1 MFWYDWG
8 MTYCAKRR
16 KRKEGKTMKK
26 TMWGQRLPALL
37 LALVLCLGLLPAAAF
52 AAEGGGETPDATES
66 GETATEPGPEPETPG
81 TSDFVIVNGVLRDYN
96 GPGGNVVIP
105 DSVTSIGN
113 AAFYGCKNLTQVTI
127 PDSVTSIGNSAFY
140 GCKNLTQVTIPDSV
154 TSIGN
159 MAFAGSGLT
168 SVVLPGSVTQLGD
181 PSDSPAVYGRVFVS
195 CANLTSVTLSYGITE
210 ISDFMFSDCTE
221 LTSVTLPDSLRT
233 IGNTAFG
240 NCDSLRNVTIPD
252 SVTTIEFQAFFGSGL
267 TSITI
272 PDSVTSLGGYAFFRC
287 WDLTDVKLGDGI
299 KTIESGLFSDCQSLT
314 GVDIPDGVTSIG
326 QYALRGLKK
335 CQNITIPGSVTS
347 INNLAFGWDYVT
359 NITYEG
365 TQAQWLELSKA
376 AAEANPGVRKAV
388 VHCTDG
394 DIISTKQVIVA
405 FYGVSASQNK
415 KINVGAPY
423 GELPTPTRYGYSF
436 DGWYTSLTGGSKV
449 DASTIVTNSSNH
461 MLYPHWIE
469 GKVDLTVSPGE
480 VSFDSVKEG
489 YAQPAAKTVTVKNTG
504 NAFFTLTQ
512 PSAISFELGS
522 LSMTS
527 LNAGASATFTVRPK
541 AGLKAGTYSE
551 TITVKTTDG
560 KTSASVSVSFTVEA
574 EAVPPASS
582 FTDVPRWFAAEVS
595 WAEANGIAEGYGN
608 GKFGTDDPCTNAQ
621 ILTFRWR
628 AAKKPDA
635 KAKSPFTV
643 QSYYQGAVDWAY
655 GEGMIDGSFDP
666 KGSCTRS
673 SAMVYIWQVFGKQSA
688 PASSFVDVPANASY
702 AAAVNWGVANG
713 VTEGFGNNDFQPGK
727 VCSRGEIAAFLYRA
741 YN

>member
-1 MFWYDWG
+1 
-8 MTYCAKRR
+8 
-16 KRKEGKTMKK
+16 MKK

-96 GPGGNVVIP
+96 GPGGNVV
-105 DSVTSIGN
+105 
-113 AAFYGCKNLTQVTI
+113 
-127 PDSVTSIGNSAFY
+127 
-140 GCKNLTQVTIPDSV
+140 IPDSV

-299 KTIESGLFSDCQSLT
+299 KTIENGLFSDCQSLT

-347 INNLAFGWDYVT
+347 IDNLAFGWDYVT
-359 NITYEG
+359 NITYKG

-504 NAFFTLTQ
+504 SAFFTLTQ

-621 ILTFRWR
+621 ILTFLWR
-628 AAKKPDA
+628 AAEKPDA

>member
-1 MFWYDWG
+1 
-8 MTYCAKRR
+8 
-16 KRKEGKTMKK
+16 MKK

-96 GPGGNVVIP
+96 GPGGNVV
-105 DSVTSIGN
+105 
-113 AAFYGCKNLTQVTI
+113 I

-299 KTIESGLFSDCQSLT
+299 KTIENGLFSDCQSLT

-347 INNLAFGWDYVT
+347 IDNLAFGWDYVT
-359 NITYEG
+359 NITYKG

-423 GELPTPTRYGYSF
+423 GELPTPPPYRYSLAR
-436 DGWYTSLTGGSKV
+436 WYTSLTGGSKV

-504 NAFFTLTQ
+504 SASVALPQ
-512 PSAISFELGS
+512 PFASSFELGS

-551 TITVKTTDG
+551 TITVKTADG
-560 KTSASVSVSFTVEA
+560 KASASVSVSFTVEA

-621 ILTFRWR
+621 ILTFLWR
-628 AAKKPDA
+628 AANTPDA

>member
-1 MFWYDWG
+1 
-8 MTYCAKRR
+8 
-16 KRKEGKTMKK
+16 MKK

-37 LALVLCLGLLPAAAF
+37 LALVLCLGLLPAAAV
-52 AAEGGGETPDATES
+52 AAGGGGETPDATES

-113 AAFYGCKNLTQVTI
+113 AAFY
-127 PDSVTSIGNSAFY
+127 S
-140 GCKNLTQVTIPDSV
+140 CKNLTQVTIPDSV

-210 ISDFMFSDCTE
+210 ISDFMFSSCTE

-240 NCDSLRNVTIPD
+240 KCDSLRNVTIPD
-252 SVTTIEFQAFFGSGL
+252 SVTTIEPQAFSESGL

-287 WDLTDVKLGDGI
+287 WELTDVKLGDGI
-299 KTIESGLFSDCQSLT
+299 KTIESGLFVDCQSLT

-326 QYALRGLKK
+326 SGALEGLKK

-347 INNLAFGWDYVT
+347 IDKLAFGWGYVP
-359 NITYEG
+359 NITYKG

-388 VHCTDG
+388 VHCTDS

-415 KINVGAPY
+415 KVNVGAPY

-436 DGWYTSLTGGSKV
+436 DGWYTSLAGGSKV

-461 MLYPHWIE
+461 ILYPHWIE
-469 GKVDLTVSPGE
+469 AKVDLTVSPSK

-489 YAQPAAKTVTVKNTG
+489 YAQPAAQTVTVKNTG
-504 NAFFTLTQ
+504 SASVALPQ
-512 PSAISFELGS
+512 PFASSFELGS

-551 TITVKTTDG
+551 TITVKTADG
-560 KTSASVSVSFTVEA
+560 KASASVSVSFTVEE

-621 ILTFRWR
+621 ILTFLWR
-628 AAKKPDA
+628 AANTPDA

>member
-1 MFWYDWG
+1 
-8 MTYCAKRR
+8 
-16 KRKEGKTMKK
+16 MKK

-113 AAFYGCKNLTQVTI
+113 A
-127 PDSVTSIGNSAFY
+127 AFY

-299 KTIESGLFSDCQSLT
+299 KTIENGLFSDCQSLT

-347 INNLAFGWDYVT
+347 IDNLAFGWDYVT
-359 NITYEG
+359 NITYKG

-504 NAFFTLTQ
+504 SASVALPQ
-512 PSAISFELGS
+512 PFASSFELGS

-551 TITVKTTDG
+551 TITVKTADG
-560 KTSASVSVSFTVEA
+560 KASASVSVSFTVEA

-621 ILTFRWR
+621 ILTFLWR
-628 AAKKPDA
+628 AANTPDA

>member
-1 MFWYDWG
+1 M
-8 MTYCAKRR
+8 M
-16 KRKEGKTMKK
+16 E
-26 TMWGQRLPALL
+26 
-37 LALVLCLGLLPAAAF
+37 
-52 AAEGGGETPDATES
+52 ES
-66 GETATEPGPEPETPG
+66 
-81 TSDFVIVNGVLRDYN
+81 
-96 GPGGNVVIP
+96 
-105 DSVTSIGN
+105 
-113 AAFYGCKNLTQVTI
+113 
-127 PDSVTSIGNSAFY
+127 
-140 GCKNLTQVTIPDSV
+140 
-154 TSIGN
+154 
-159 MAFAGSGLT
+159 
-168 SVVLPGSVTQLGD
+168 
-181 PSDSPAVYGRVFVS
+181 
-195 CANLTSVTLSYGITE
+195 
-210 ISDFMFSDCTE
+210 
-221 LTSVTLPDSLRT
+221 
-233 IGNTAFG
+233 
-240 NCDSLRNVTIPD
+240 
-252 SVTTIEFQAFFGSGL
+252 
-267 TSITI
+267 
-272 PDSVTSLGGYAFFRC
+272 
-287 WDLTDVKLGDGI
+287 
-299 KTIESGLFSDCQSLT
+299 
-314 GVDIPDGVTSIG
+314 
-326 QYALRGLKK
+326 
-335 CQNITIPGSVTS
+335 
-347 INNLAFGWDYVT
+347 
-359 NITYEG
+359 
-365 TQAQWLELSKA
+365 LELVA
-376 AAEANPGVRKAV
+376 PTAEYENQVMSYRTEMLAS
-388 VHCTDG
+388 G
-394 DIISTKQVIVA
+394 D
-405 FYGVSASQNK
+405 
-415 KINVGAPY
+415 
-423 GELPTPTRYGYSF
+423 SF

-504 NAFFTLTQ
+504 SAFFTLTQ

-621 ILTFRWR
+621 ILTFLWR

>member
-1 MFWYDWG
+1 MGHDILRE
-8 MTYCAKRR
+8 AQK
-16 KRKEGKTMKK
+16 KEGRKNDEKNNV
-26 TMWGQRLPALL
+26 GPAS
-37 LALVLCLGLLPAAAF
+37 ARSAAGSGAVPGAAAF

-81 TSDFVIVNGVLRDYN
+81 TSDFVIVNGVLKEYN

-105 DSVTSIGN
+105 DGVTEIGFG
-113 AAFYGCKNLTQVTI
+113 AFDSCKSLRNVTI
-127 PDSVTSIGNSAFY
+127 PDSVTSIGGAAFY
-140 GCKNLTQVTIPDSV
+140 GSGLISVTIPCGV
-154 TSIGN
+154 
-159 MAFAGSGLT
+159 
-168 SVVLPGSVTQLGD
+168 
-181 PSDSPAVYGRVFVS
+181 
-195 CANLTSVTLSYGITE
+195 TE
-210 ISDFMFSDCTE
+210 IRASVFSGCTE

-233 IGNTAFG
+233 IGVDAFAD
-240 NCDSLRNVTIPD
+240 CASLRNVTIPD
-252 SVTTIEFQAFFGSGL
+252 SVTTIKYQAFTKSGL

-272 PDSVTSLGGYAFFRC
+272 PDSVTSLEESVFYRC
-287 WDLTDVKLGDGI
+287 RDLTDVKLGDGI
-299 KTIESGLFSDCQSLT
+299 KTIAKGLFDGCQSLT
-314 GVDIPDGVTSIG
+314 GVDIPDGVTRIA
-326 QYALRGLKK
+326 QDAFRGLIK
-335 CQNITIPGSVTS
+335 CQNITIPDSVTS
-347 INNLAFGWDYVT
+347 ISSQVFGWGYVSNIP
-359 NITYEG
+359 NITYKG
-365 TQAQWLELSKA
+365 TQAQWLELNN
-376 AAEANPGVRKAV
+376 ANPDLRKVLGEPV

-394 DIISTKQVIVA
+394 DIIPTKQVIVA

-415 KINVGAPY
+415 KINVGDPY

-436 DGWYTSLTGGSKV
+436 DGWYTSLAGGSKV
-449 DASTIVTNSSNH
+449 DASTIVTNRSNH

-469 GKVDLTVSPGE
+469 AKVDLTVSPSE

-504 NAFFTLTQ
+504 SASVALPQ
-512 PSAISFELGS
+512 PFASSFELGS

-551 TITVKTTDG
+551 TITVKTADG
-560 KTSASVSVSFTVEA
+560 KASASVSVSFTVEA
-574 EAVPPASS
+574 EAVPPASR

-621 ILTFRWR
+621 ILTFLWR
-628 AAKKPDA
+628 AANTPDA

>member
-1 MFWYDWG
+1 
-8 MTYCAKRR
+8 
-16 KRKEGKTMKK
+16 MKK

-96 GPGGNVVIP
+96 GPGGNVV
-105 DSVTSIGN
+105 
-113 AAFYGCKNLTQVTI
+113 I

-299 KTIESGLFSDCQSLT
+299 KTIENGLFSDCQSLT

-347 INNLAFGWDYVT
+347 IDNLAFGWDYVT
-359 NITYEG
+359 NITYKG

-504 NAFFTLTQ
+504 SASVALPQ
-512 PSAISFELGS
+512 PFASSFELGS

-551 TITVKTTDG
+551 TITVKTADG
-560 KTSASVSVSFTVEA
+560 KASASVSVSFTVEA

-621 ILTFRWR
+621 ILTFLWR
-628 AAKKPDA
+628 AANTPDA

>member
-1 MFWYDWG
+1 M
-8 MTYCAKRR
+8 
-16 KRKEGKTMKK
+16 
-26 TMWGQRLPALL
+26 
-37 LALVLCLGLLPAAAF
+37 
-52 AAEGGGETPDATES
+52 
-66 GETATEPGPEPETPG
+66 
-81 TSDFVIVNGVLRDYN
+81 
-96 GPGGNVVIP
+96 
-105 DSVTSIGN
+105 
-113 AAFYGCKNLTQVTI
+113 
-127 PDSVTSIGNSAFY
+127 
-140 GCKNLTQVTIPDSV
+140 
-154 TSIGN
+154 
-159 MAFAGSGLT
+159 
-168 SVVLPGSVTQLGD
+168 
-181 PSDSPAVYGRVFVS
+181 
-195 CANLTSVTLSYGITE
+195 
-210 ISDFMFSDCTE
+210 
-221 LTSVTLPDSLRT
+221 
-233 IGNTAFG
+233 
-240 NCDSLRNVTIPD
+240 
-252 SVTTIEFQAFFGSGL
+252 
-267 TSITI
+267 
-272 PDSVTSLGGYAFFRC
+272 
-287 WDLTDVKLGDGI
+287 
-299 KTIESGLFSDCQSLT
+299 
-314 GVDIPDGVTSIG
+314 
-326 QYALRGLKK
+326 
-335 CQNITIPGSVTS
+335 
-347 INNLAFGWDYVT
+347 
-359 NITYEG
+359 
-365 TQAQWLELSKA
+365 
-376 AAEANPGVRKAV
+376 
-388 VHCTDG
+388 
-394 DIISTKQVIVA
+394 A

-415 KINVGAPY
+415 KINVGDPY

-436 DGWYTSLTGGSKV
+436 DGWYTSLAGGSKV
-449 DASTIVTNSSNH
+449 DASTIVTNRSNH

-469 GKVDLTVSPGE
+469 AKVDLTVSPSE

-504 NAFFTLTQ
+504 SASVALPQ
-512 PSAISFELGS
+512 PFASSFELGS

-551 TITVKTTDG
+551 TITVKTADG
-560 KTSASVSVSFTVEA
+560 KASASVSVSFTVEE

-621 ILTFRWR
+621 ILTFLWR
-628 AAKKPDA
+628 AANTPDA

-688 PASSFVDVPANASY
+688 PASSFVDVSANASY